1 MEKPVGFSTFVGITS
16 GYWVQNASNY
26 NYSSSVGV
34 AATQYVVVLED
45 SGQISGINTGDVVK
59 LPGHDMSP
67 DIAGGV
73 SIGMTDQNN
82 NYISA
87 KNGLTVERR
96 ILPDKIVL
104 TGFGVT
110 TGSHGSTP
118 KLGDYISIRRTF
130 TIAKGR
136 VGVI

>member
-87 KNGLTVERR
+87 KLSL
-96 ILPDKIVL
+96 IHI
-104 TGFGVT
+104 
-110 TGSHGSTP
+110 
-118 KLGDYISIRRTF
+118 
-130 TIAKGR
+130 
-136 VGVI
+136 